1 MVSSLNVITLQ
12 HPIRYPHKTFQAAI
26 QHARM
31 GARNTLVI
39 NHVEINRVRGKDH
52 AAMAALNNFIFQIAR
67 GRNWL
72 TKASQ
77 LNCMG

>member
-1 MVSSLNVITLQ
+1 M
-12 HPIRYPHKTFQAAI
+12 
-26 QHARM
+26 
-31 GARNTLVI
+31 I
-39 NHVEINRVRGKDH
+39 NHVEINGVRGKDH